1 MNGVYRDNE
10 VMKIYLIRHGESESD
25 VKERYDGDYD
35 DHLMEKGIRDAHGV
49 AERLLKVGVQVVFS
63 SPKIRAMETA
73 EILKRA
79 LKCEVVVKDDLKEQ
93 DIYGAYPELS
103 AEYPEEE
110 YRRLGELL
118 AKRDVSI
125 DGVESYEGFRK
136 RVADCFSE
144 IVETGY
150 DAIAIVTHGGPIR
163 CILQEAGTS
172 EYKKIGNGTII
183 ELEKTDDK
191 FVVVDGKEE

>member
-1 MNGVYRDNE
+1 
-10 VMKIYLIRHGESESD
+10 MKIYLIRHGESESD
-25 VKERYDGDYD
+25 VKECYDGEYD
-35 DHLMEKGIRDAHGV
+35 DHLTKKGIQDAHGV
-49 AERLLKVGVQVVFS
+49 AERLLKSGVRIIFS

-93 DIYGAYPELS
+93 NIYGAYPELS
-103 AEYPEEE
+103 REYPEEE

-136 RVADCFSE
+136 RVVDCFSE
-144 IVETGY
+144 IVETDY
-150 DAIAIVTHGGPIR
+150 DAIALVTHGGPIR
-163 CILQEAGTS
+163 CILREAGVG
-172 EYKKIGNGTII
+172 EYKKIGNGAII
-183 ELEKTDDK
+183 ELEKIGDR
-191 FVVVDGKEE
+191 FVVGDKRRMHHID